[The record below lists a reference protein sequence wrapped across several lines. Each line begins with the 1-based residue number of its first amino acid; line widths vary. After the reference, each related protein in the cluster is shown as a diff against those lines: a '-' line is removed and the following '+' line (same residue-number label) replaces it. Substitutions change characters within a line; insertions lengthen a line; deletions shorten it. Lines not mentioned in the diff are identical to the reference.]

1 MQTLKTPIKVDQFLY
16 KATRF
21 HLFPCRAAQ
30 LLVCGA
36 SLDHTV
42 RFTVP
47 PQCIRVNSYTEPLA
61 SRLSNRQKDA
71 DLSRVRTIGHHWA
84 YRPGSVF
91 CTSQATDHIG
101 FQVLKL
107 FSFSLRPGHT
117 PVSFH
122 SPGTPLSSLSLA
134 QTSSRPCVAGNLSFD
149 LLAFRRAVSRLV
161 QRMFSEWTFTASVE
175 RCPERATDPT
185 NK

>member
-1 MQTLKTPIKVDQFLY
+1 MQILKTPIKVDQFLY

-21 HLFPCRAAQ
+21 HLSLSLSLPCST
-30 LLVCGA
+30 VV
-36 SLDHTV
+36 SVWSISSHTV

-61 SRLSNRQKDA
+61 STRLSSRQKCGPVSG
-71 DLSRVRTIGHHWA
+71 SRHWT

-101 FQVLKL
+101 FQILKL
-107 FSFSLRPGHT
+107 FSFSIRPGHT

-122 SPGTPLSSLSLA
+122 SPGTPLSSLLPKPPAGLA
-134 QTSSRPCVAGNLSFD
+134 RP
-149 LLAFRRAVSRLV
+149 
-161 QRMFSEWTFTASVE
+161 
-175 RCPERATDPT
+175 AT
-185 NK
+185 